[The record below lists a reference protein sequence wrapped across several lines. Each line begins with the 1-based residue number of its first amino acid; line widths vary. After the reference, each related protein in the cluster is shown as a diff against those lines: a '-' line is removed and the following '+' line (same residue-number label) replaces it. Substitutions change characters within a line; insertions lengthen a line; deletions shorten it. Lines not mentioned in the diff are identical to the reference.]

1 LYHRYERSPEMFE
14 DSVCV
19 YCHRAIY
26 RERDGAWNLTY
37 LEYAGTRTCDA
48 RSDGANV
55 STLPH
60 EPREATR

>member
-1 LYHRYERSPEMFE
+1 MFE